1 MARLAGLF
9 ADETNR
15 VRRTRL
21 DALLRL
27 TGRIRKPQRVG
38 ADGEQP
44 WIRVGKEAEQGGAVL
59 LSLPTRLLSA
69 CRPFASLSNASPLHE
84 INRLWI
90 SANGAEPAK
99 MNGFISSRC
108 AAFFLEGLW
117 DESRGSFGFAFS

>member
-44 WIRVGKEAEQGGAVL
+44 
-59 LSLPTRLLSA
+59 
-69 CRPFASLSNASPLHE
+69 
-84 INRLWI
+84 
-90 SANGAEPAK
+90 
-99 MNGFISSRC
+99 
-108 AAFFLEGLW
+108 
-117 DESRGSFGFAFS
+117 

>member
-21 DALLRL
+21 DVLLRL

-59 LSLPTRLLSA
+59 LSLPTRLLLA
-69 CRPFASLSNASPLHE
+69 CRPFASLSIAKFQNE
-84 INRLWI
+84 IDRSWI

-99 MNGFISSRC
+99 MKGFISSRC
-108 AAFFLEGLW
+108 AAFLYERSR